1 MAPVPAPDLDE
12 LEGILRAAG
21 LACAAPTAHGLLSG
35 CLVADAS
42 LSGTRLEQALGERHP
57 PAGHDEAAF
66 HRAIESL
73 RLQVLRALND
83 PDLGFD
89 LLLPDED
96 EELELRAQGLGQWVD
111 GFLGGLGQ
119 TPRVGGLKPSPETA
133 EILRDFAQIARIEA
147 EPEPEASEASE
158 QALAELSEYVRV
170 GVMLLADE
178 LAPPQPRSPIPL
190 Q

>member
-1 MAPVPAPDLDE
+1 MPPVPSPDLDE
-12 LEGILRAAG
+12 LGGILRAAG
-21 LACAAPTAHGLLSG
+21 LACSASAAHGLLSG

-42 LSGTRLEQALGERHP
+42 VSGARLEQVLGERHP
-57 PAGHDEAAF
+57 PAGHDETAF
-66 HRAIESL
+66 RQAIEAL

-83 PDLGFD
+83 ADLGFEP
-89 LLLPDED
+89 LLPDEGED
-96 EELELRAQGLGQWVD
+96 LELRAQCLGLWVD

-119 TPRVGGLKPSPETA
+119 TPRVGGLKPSREAA

-147 EPEPEASEASE
+147 EPEASEANE
-158 QALAELSEYVRV
+158 EALAELSEYVRV